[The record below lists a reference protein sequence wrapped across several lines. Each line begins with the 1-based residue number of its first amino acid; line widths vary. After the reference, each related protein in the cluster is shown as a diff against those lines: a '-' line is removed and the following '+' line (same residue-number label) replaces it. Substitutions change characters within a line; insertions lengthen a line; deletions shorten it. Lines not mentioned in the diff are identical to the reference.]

1 MFLIGAYWLSSTI
14 HIYTQK
20 KTKNKK
26 IERNQIEKGKNEF
39 LIRKRTYIKIS
50 PTKNKRQRK
59 NTTTKKKNSKRKKK
73 LTSYLLLKVIEVF

>member
-26 IERNQIEKGKNEF
+26 IERNQTEKGKNDF
-39 LIRKRTYIKIS
+39 LIRERTYIKIS
-50 PTKNKRQRK
+50 PTKTNGKEKIQQQQ
-59 NTTTKKKNSKRKKK
+59 KKNSKRKKK
-73 LTSYLLLKVIEVF
+73 LTSYLLLKIIEVF